1 MFQGGRTM
9 LHILLEGMWMSL
21 RTLLKTV
28 IQQQHE
34 LYQHE
39 LENSSRNINL
49 KYMVLQIPRH
59 STAPTATNLGSGK
72 HWGQHY
78 PGESTRRTSIWLKFL
93 SQLQFRSVSTASLPT
108 LYTFQLGIWGPLGI
122 FFPVLPTMDSHDQNV
137 HLAVVSVIL
146 LVLGYKK

>member
-1 MFQGGRTM
+1 MFQGRRTM